1 VADKS
6 AAEAKKAAADAA
18 AADKAAADKAAA
30 DATAKK
36 AAADKAATD
45 AATAAEKANTEDTIK
60 KALADKAAADAK
72 KAEADVVAKKA
83 AADKAAADV
92 DKTVADAIATS
103 DTLKKEDSN
112 KIKVIVDNK
121 KVGGITIVPEARAAE
136 STQDNKPFLPQEQNN
151 NTPTPGGIL
160 VTLEQKIG
168 GSYITRQEELTV
180 KRGNQSFT
188 ISNNSTPP
196 SNTSL
201 VSPPQLEINANNVIA
216 RSSMGLS
223 VDPLSGILTV
233 QTPTGPQKV
242 SIMPDE
248 ALGIVVEL
256 KALNMKNGAEP
267 SILLVSENGIL
278 IYRITGERVEKF
290 LGLFPISI
298 QKQILVAAD
307 TGSVFKVE
315 LPPLSQFLSFFTF

>member
-1 VADKS
+1 M
-6 AAEAKKAAADAA
+6 
-18 AADKAAADKAAA
+18 
-30 DATAKK
+30 
-36 AAADKAATD
+36 
-45 AATAAEKANTEDTIK
+45 
-60 KALADKAAADAK
+60 
-72 KAEADVVAKKA
+72 
-83 AADKAAADV
+83 
-92 DKTVADAIATS
+92 ADAIATS

-151 NTPTPGGIL
+151 NAPTPGGIL

-168 GSYITRQEELTV
+168 GSYITRQDELTV
-180 KRGNQSFT
+180 KRGDQSFT
-188 ISNNSTPP
+188 ISNQSAPP

-307 TGSVFKVE
+307 TGSVVKVE

>member
-1 VADKS
+1 MMKKGWIITLIVLGALFSVQQIVLSKQSIQSFPNIKNDYVKDRLVIFMTSADLNS
-6 AAEAKKAAADAA
+6 TTTHT
-18 AADKAAADKAAA
+18 
-30 DATAKK
+30 TAKK
-36 AAADKAATD
+36 AAAD
-45 AATAAEKANTEDTIK
+45 
-60 KALADKAAADAK
+60 
-72 KAEADVVAKKA
+72 VVAKKA
-83 AADKAAADV
+83 LADKAAADV

-151 NTPTPGGIL
+151 NAPTPGGIL

-196 SNTSL
+196 SNTSSNVSL
-201 VSPPQLEINANNVIA
+201 ISPPQLEINANNVIA

-307 TGSVFKVE
+307 TGSVVKVE

>member
-1 VADKS
+1 MMKKGWIITLIVLGALFSVQQIVLSKQSIQSFPNIKNDYVKDRLVIFMTSADLNS
-6 AAEAKKAAADAA
+6 TTTHT
-18 AADKAAADKAAA
+18 
-30 DATAKK
+30 TAKK
-36 AAADKAATD
+36 AAAD
-45 AATAAEKANTEDTIK
+45 
-60 KALADKAAADAK
+60 
-72 KAEADVVAKKA
+72 VVAKKA
-83 AADKAAADV
+83 LADKAAADV

-151 NTPTPGGIL
+151 NAPTPGGIL

-168 GSYITRQEELTV
+168 GSYITRQDELTV
-180 KRGNQSFT
+180 KRGDQSFT
-188 ISNNSTPP
+188 ISNQSAPP

-307 TGSVFKVE
+307 TGSVVKVE

>member
-1 VADKS
+1 M
-6 AAEAKKAAADAA
+6 
-18 AADKAAADKAAA
+18 
-30 DATAKK
+30 
-36 AAADKAATD
+36 
-45 AATAAEKANTEDTIK
+45 
-60 KALADKAAADAK
+60 
-72 KAEADVVAKKA
+72 
-83 AADKAAADV
+83 
-92 DKTVADAIATS
+92 ADAIATS

-196 SNTSL
+196 SNTSSNVSL
-201 VSPPQLEINANNVIA
+201 ISPPQLEINANNVIA

-307 TGSVFKVE
+307 TGSVVKVE